1 MKKIGE
7 NKEKEFGSKD
17 CFLLGRWLR
26 GLRGGKHFGV
36 LLLELIKGVVVRR
49 DIRLNIGSRA
59 VLELR
64 A

>member
-1 MKKIGE
+1 ME
-7 NKEKEFGSKD
+7 
-17 CFLLGRWLR
+17 RWLR
-26 GLRGGKHFGV
+26 GLKNREHFGV